1 MAAEPAEPA
10 ETAEPAELAEPAAP
24 DGEEPK
30 TPSAPPPE
38 DRESMPEGPEA
49 PPRFARAMGL
59 FRWAL
64 VLLSAGLAVV
74 MWASFA
80 EEKLSPRAAI
90 AEAPKYQCPMHPQI
104 VSAEPGECPICHM
117 DLEPIADERAAD
129 HAADHAA
136 GHAPAPQKPLVI
148 VSDSGPLT
156 YWCPMDHE
164 VRSSGPATCPL
175 CKMKLEPI
183 PAGQGLAPEAAGD
196 AGVAPRAPPGTAA
209 LKLSLDR
216 IQSIGV
222 RTSLVEEREL
232 SGALRVT
239 AIVEAPDQG
248 AAEVH
253 VRTAGFV
260 EALYVSETGVMVAAG
275 QPLASL
281 YSPELLQAQEELLA
295 SRAWSST
302 GIGAADAS
310 ASSAARVKLELLGM
324 TRADLDRVLQTGA
337 AMRAV
342 TVVAPRSGFVTK
354 KGVVLGSYVT
364 PSVAL
369 FDIQDL
375 SRVYVLG
382 EVLAHDLARV
392 PVGAA
397 ARFVPTGHAADA
409 ASGKVDLLYPLVNA
423 DARTRRVRMQLPN
436 KGGRM
441 YVPGEYGTLEIS
453 APPRRA
459 LTVPRDALVDMGE
472 DTYVFIAEPEG
483 RFSPRAVVVTG
494 SEGERVVL
502 ASGVSAGERVVSGA
516 TFLIDSESR
525 LRAAITGSHGDAGA
539 ASGPASGCD
548 ADFDSVK
555 FPEQHAECRK
565 CEVVHR
571 GMGTMEAD
579 CKRAIPRPWR

>member
-1 MAAEPAEPA
+1 
-10 ETAEPAELAEPAAP
+10 
-24 DGEEPK
+24 
-30 TPSAPPPE
+30 
-38 DRESMPEGPEA
+38 MPEGPEP

-59 FRWAL
+59 LRWGL
-64 VLLSAGLAVV
+64 VLLSAALAVG

-80 EEKLSPRAAI
+80 EEKLSPRAAV
-90 AEAPKYQCPMHPQI
+90 AEAPKYQCPMHPEI

-117 DLEPIADERAAD
+117 DLEPISEERGASDAAAAHV
-129 HAADHAA
+129 HAAAT
-136 GHAPAPQKPLVI
+136 GKPLVI
-148 VSDSGPLT
+148 VDDGGPLT

-164 VRSSGPATCPL
+164 VRSSKPGSCPL
-175 CKMKLEPI
+175 CKMKLELI
-183 PAGQGLAPEAAGD
+183 PPGALAAEPPAD
-196 AGVAPRAPPGTAA
+196 AGAAPPTLPPGTAS

-222 RTSLVEEREL
+222 RTALVDEREL

-239 AIVEAPDQG
+239 AVVGAPDQG
-248 AAEVH
+248 ASEVH

-260 EALYVSETGVMVAAG
+260 EALHVSETGVLVAAG

-295 SRAWSST
+295 TRAWAGA

-310 ASSAARVKLELLGM
+310 VPSAARVKLELLGM
-324 TRADLDRVLQTGA
+324 TRADIDRVLQKGE

-342 TVVAPRSGFVTK
+342 VVVAPRAGFVAK
-354 KGVVLGSYVT
+354 KAVVVGSYVT
-364 PSVAL
+364 PSATL
-369 FDIQDL
+369 FEIQDL

-382 EVLAHDLARV
+382 EVLSYDLQRV

-397 ARFVPTGHAADA
+397 ARFVPAGHAADA
-409 ASGKVDLLYPLVNA
+409 ASGKIDLLYPLVTA

-436 KGGRM
+436 KGGRV

-459 LTVPRDALVDMGE
+459 LTAPRDALVDTGAA
-472 DTYVFIAEPEG
+472 TYVFVAEPDG
-483 RFSPRAVVVTG
+483 RFSPRAVVVSG
-494 SEGERVVL
+494 SEGDRVVL
-502 ASGVSAGERVVSGA
+502 ASGVAAGERVVSGA

-525 LRAAITGSHGDAGA
+525 LRAAITAPQRAAADAGPA
-539 ASGPASGCD
+539 GGPAPSGCD
-548 ADFDSVK
+548 ADFDALK
-555 FPEQHAECRK
+555 YPDKHAECRK
-565 CEVVHR
+565 CEVVHK